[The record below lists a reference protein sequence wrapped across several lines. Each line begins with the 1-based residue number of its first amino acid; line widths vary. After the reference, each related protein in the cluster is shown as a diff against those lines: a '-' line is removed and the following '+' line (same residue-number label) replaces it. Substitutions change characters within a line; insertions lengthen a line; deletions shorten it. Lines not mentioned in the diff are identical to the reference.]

1 MYNIYVCTF
10 LMVSFFLKPN
20 WVTGWLFKSKS
31 WINSKVSLRL
41 AFNSGL
47 SSELTFAEIQDLDCL
62 CPTNSQKEMSLS
74 HGPTTCLFP
83 RYSLQD
89 SHLTRRNDILFFA
102 TKVPTNLCD
111 REIFQSRRKS
121 TIETFLVM
129 IVDLCRDLKMMRSHT
144 LVGPFVTTLIFGDK
158 SLRSWLDRRLH
169 FFKNDSF
176 LRFFKNDEIAD
187 FCRDFCHD
195 AKMKSTI

>member
-1 MYNIYVCTF
+1 M
-10 LMVSFFLKPN
+10 FFLIKSARYTHKKKCR
-20 WVTGWLFKSKS
+20 WITVQQYVFFHDTVCKIVIWLEETTFSF
-31 WINSKVSLRL
+31 LR
-41 AFNSGL
+41 
-47 SSELTFAEIQDLDCL
+47 Q
-62 CPTNSQKEMSLS
+62 
-74 HGPTTCLFP
+74 
-83 RYSLQD
+83 
-89 SHLTRRNDILFFA
+89 
-102 TKVPTNLCD
+102 KVPTKVCD

-144 LVGPFVTTLIFGDK
+144 FVGPFVTTLIFGDK

-187 FCRDFCHD
+187 FGRDFCHD